1 MLTAIRNSARS
12 WVVKALLGL
21 IVLTFVISFGVGTF
35 SNPKEVLVKVGAGE
49 IMVSQYLQRYQQ
61 EMDDLRRRY
70 PDNADVLAKQLNLRH
85 QVMERM
91 IDRHLILRAARDEG
105 LIVTESELRDTI
117 TQDPSFSVNG
127 KFDYGTYEQILQQI
141 RRTPEIHES
150 IMREDLLVNRFQRNL
165 VAGVIVNDAEVDERY
180 RIENQRVEVDYVL
193 VDPNRFDLPKPLGDA
208 EIKTYHE
215 AHPLEFTQQDQFKVR
230 YFIYSLA
237 DAEEGEKVHPRAVKR
252 YYERKL
258 DTEFSIPKKVRASH
272 ILKRLAK
279 DDPPEKA
286 LKLRVEM
293 EKILARAKKGED
305 FARLAKA
312 HSEDFSKDKG
322 GDLGFFAQEEMVPTF
337 AEVAFSLP
345 MDGVSE
351 IVRSPFGLHIIKIT
365 GVQPGSQKTFEE
377 VKEAIE
383 GKLLERLSERK
394 LNLEVERLPP
404 RIEKE
409 GLEAVAK
416 SFGKSVQTTKLFD
429 RASQLPGIGSTAR
442 LYAQART
449 RRKGDAGVLQR
460 NPVQGHLFFEVVEKK
475 PSYVKPLDEVKL
487 QAMRLATAEKQRE
500 MALAEAKEKA
510 KSLKTGK
517 DFNSYAIR
525 RSLDVKTTAFTVVDA
540 AIELL
545 GRNPDFQRSAFRLT
559 SDESVALNIQDGKA
573 YLMRFRRRYF
583 PEPEKEKEI
592 KAQVRTRMTSEFRQY
607 IAKNEIDRLRSSV
620 DIEVVSPQYV
630 GTGRP
635 TRP

>member
-1 MLTAIRNSARS
+1 MLTALRNSARS
-12 WVVKALLGL
+12 WVIKALLGL

-49 IMVSQYLQRYQQ
+49 IMVSQYLQRYQR
-61 EMDDLRRRY
+61 EMDNLRRRY

-91 IDRHLILRAARDEG
+91 IDRHLVLRAARDEG
-105 LIVTESELRDTI
+105 LIVTDGEL
-117 TQDPSFSVNG
+117 QDVIMENPQFQVDG
-127 KFDYGTYEQILQQI
+127 KFDGDTYEQILQGI
-141 RRTPEIHES
+141 RRTPEIYES
-150 IMREDLLVNRFQRNL
+150 EMREDLLVDRYRRNL
-165 VAGVIVNDAEVDERY
+165 VAGVIVNDAEVEERY

-258 DTEFSIPKKVRASH
+258 ETEFTIPKKVRASH

-293 EKILARAKKGED
+293 EKILAQAKKGED

-337 AEVAFSLP
+337 AEAAFSLP

-365 GVQPGSQKTFEE
+365 DVQPGSQKTFEE

-449 RRKGDAGVLQR
+449 RRQGDAGVLQR

-487 QAMRLATAEKQRE
+487 QAKRLATAEKQRE

-583 PEPEKEKEI
+583 PDPEKENEI